1 MSQLRTL
8 ADDLGVDERTLR
20 RAAGLGTLRAERPS
34 PRKLKIAPGEVGYL
48 RRRWPLLAAL
58 RGALRT
64 EPNVAFALLFG
75 SAARGDDG
83 ADSDL
88 DLIVALRDPSLDGM
102 VELQDRLE
110 RRLGREVDLL
120 SVEAASSNDLLIS
133 MAVEDGPGPGRPDR
147 SLARPQ
153 VRTGR
158 PAAAR
163 RPHLE
168 ARAPTDARGDRRIP
182 RVTDGEDKKPR
193 PTDLRRW
200 KKEVV
205 DGLASLPREHEALE
219 YAMAEFGTSFD
230 LAELKRALAPRA
242 DIALYNR
249 VQALERAVTRV
260 QNILADLAIAG
271 AKLGGLPLPA
281 TNSGPA
287 DRSFEALKDGG
298 VISAALSR
306 RLRNAQRVR
315 NLIEH
320 DYDKVSA
327 GQLHKVAEEVRG
339 VSLEFVRPFRD
350 WVGPKL

>member
-1 MSQLRTL
+1 M
-8 ADDLGVDERTLR
+8 
-20 RAAGLGTLRAERPS
+20 
-34 PRKLKIAPGEVGYL
+34 
-48 RRRWPLLAAL
+48 
-58 RGALRT
+58 
-64 EPNVAFALLFG
+64 
-75 SAARGDDG
+75 
-83 ADSDL
+83 
-88 DLIVALRDPSLDGM
+88 
-102 VELQDRLE
+102 
-110 RRLGREVDLL
+110 
-120 SVEAASSNDLLIS
+120 
-133 MAVEDGPGPGRPDR
+133 
-147 SLARPQ
+147 
-153 VRTGR
+153 
-158 PAAAR
+158 
-163 RPHLE
+163 
-168 ARAPTDARGDRRIP
+168 
-182 RVTDGEDKKPR
+182 TDGEDKKPR

-271 AKLGGLPLPA
+271 VKLGGLPLPA
-281 TNSGPA
+281 TNAGPA

-298 VISAALSR
+298 VIGAALSR

-350 WVGPKL
+350 WVGPRL

>member
-1 MSQLRTL
+1 M
-8 ADDLGVDERTLR
+8 
-20 RAAGLGTLRAERPS
+20 
-34 PRKLKIAPGEVGYL
+34 
-48 RRRWPLLAAL
+48 
-58 RGALRT
+58 
-64 EPNVAFALLFG
+64 
-75 SAARGDDG
+75 
-83 ADSDL
+83 
-88 DLIVALRDPSLDGM
+88 
-102 VELQDRLE
+102 
-110 RRLGREVDLL
+110 
-120 SVEAASSNDLLIS
+120 
-133 MAVEDGPGPGRPDR
+133 
-147 SLARPQ
+147 
-153 VRTGR
+153 
-158 PAAAR
+158 
-163 RPHLE
+163 
-168 ARAPTDARGDRRIP
+168 
-182 RVTDGEDKKPR
+182 TDGEDKKPR

-271 AKLGGLPLPA
+271 VKLGGLPLPA
-281 TNSGPA
+281 TNAGPA

-298 VISAALSR
+298 VIGAALSR

-327 GQLHKVAEEVRG
+327 GQIHKVAEEVRG

-350 WVGPKL
+350 WVGPRL

>member
-1 MSQLRTL
+1 
-8 ADDLGVDERTLR
+8 
-20 RAAGLGTLRAERPS
+20 
-34 PRKLKIAPGEVGYL
+34 
-48 RRRWPLLAAL
+48 
-58 RGALRT
+58 
-64 EPNVAFALLFG
+64 
-75 SAARGDDG
+75 
-83 ADSDL
+83 
-88 DLIVALRDPSLDGM
+88 
-102 VELQDRLE
+102 
-110 RRLGREVDLL
+110 
-120 SVEAASSNDLLIS
+120 
-133 MAVEDGPGPGRPDR
+133 
-147 SLARPQ
+147 
-153 VRTGR
+153 
-158 PAAAR
+158 
-163 RPHLE
+163 
-168 ARAPTDARGDRRIP
+168 
-182 RVTDGEDKKPR
+182 VTDGETRKPR

-219 YAMAEFGTSFD
+219 FGMAGFGANFD
-230 LAELKRALAPRA
+230 LAELKKALAPRA

-271 AKLGGLPLPA
+271 VKLGGLPLPA
-281 TNSGPA
+281 TNAGPA
-287 DRSFEALKDGG
+287 DRSFEALKEGE

-327 GQLHKVAEEVRG
+327 GQLHKVAEEVHG